1 MAFLIIA
8 FISAIFAIWT
18 KSFKHAKRIEK
29 TRKIYKE
36 EGIEFPYQTMGAV
49 DSQIL
54 FYRQQFIESSES
66 NRLKEE
72 RIELSKDYVTANFSP
87 IKLGIK
93 VLRYY
98 SYRSYFMDTRSVRF
112 AEYTRKRR
120 RRVVNRRRS

>member
-1 MAFLIIA
+1 MASLIIA
-8 FISAIFAIWT
+8 FISAIIAIWT

-29 TRKIYKE
+29 TRKIYEE
-36 EGIEFPYQTMGAV
+36 EGIEFPFQTMGAV

-93 VLRYY
+93 VFAVLLPIEVILWILSQCDLR
-98 SYRSYFMDTRSVRF
+98 SIPEREG
-112 AEYTRKRR
+112 AEL
-120 RRVVNRRRS
+120 